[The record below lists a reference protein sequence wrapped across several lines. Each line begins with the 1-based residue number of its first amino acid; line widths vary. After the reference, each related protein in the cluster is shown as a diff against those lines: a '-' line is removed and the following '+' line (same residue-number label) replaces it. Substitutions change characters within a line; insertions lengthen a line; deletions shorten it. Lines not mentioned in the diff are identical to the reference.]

1 MDELS
6 EGTVTILFTDIE
18 GSTDLGR
25 VEGDEVARRILR
37 AHDEVVRAQIAEHKG
52 RAVKALGDGFMAA
65 FTSARAAIACAVGIQ
80 QALDKRSRAEADG
93 SVPVRIGLN
102 SGEVIHEDGDLFGS
116 AVSAAARITAQAKGQ
131 QILASEIVKA
141 LVGTLPG
148 ITFRAA
154 DLAKLKGFEDDW
166 QLYEVEWRSDEG
178 SRFRRT
184 PFVGRDAER
193 AAVTAHLND
202 LSKGTGALVL
212 ISGEPGVGK
221 TRLAEEASKEAS
233 RRGHRTLVGR
243 SYDVDSPVPYLPFTE
258 LLEAAAKDVDRDTF
272 RIALGDAAG
281 EIAKIMP
288 QLRNLYDDIPP
299 GLELPPEQERRYLF
313 NSIVEF
319 LKRAASTRP
328 LVLMLDDIHWA
339 DEASLSVLQQ
349 VAQHLES
356 IPVLIV
362 GTYRDVE
369 LDVNRPLVRVLDDL
383 LRRRL
388 AHRISL
394 KRFSEDA
401 VEAMLTKLAEREPPR
416 NLVQAVYRETDGN
429 AFFIEEVFRHLLE
442 QDRLFDAEGGWQS
455 SVELGEVEVPEG
467 VRLVIG
473 RRLQGLG
480 EQTRK
485 ALRAAAV
492 VGRSFDYRLLET
504 LQEVDPDSLLDAVD
518 QAEQLTLIEPI
529 STDPTETRF
538 QFNHELI
545 RQTLLSDVSL
555 PRRQQLHLRVAKA
568 MEKIYERDLAE
579 KAAEIVN
586 HLYRSASSDAD
597 MTTKYLLMAGARA
610 NESAAFEDAFRYYGD
625 CLGLVEGDD
634 DDALTAE
641 ALVGLGHAERSLG
654 DHDQALANWRRALA
668 IYQRLDDHQA
678 IARVAHDMVLQ
689 LGWAGQWEELIEIA
703 AQALGVIGDRP
714 TPERCLISSFAGI
727 GISWIGQYEAADPM
741 VEEALELARRLDD
754 DVLLG
759 ICLTGKAVHR
769 YAYGGLED
777 CIELTKQGMDLLRET
792 EAQWNYATALAFLT
806 ITLSNTGRSEEV
818 EPYAS
823 ELEQLS
829 DRLGFGGG
837 LMFANRARIVA
848 PIIQGE
854 DIERLERL
862 TQLDLEICERHNLP
876 WIGQSHAFI
885 ARARYLAGDE
895 SGSIEHARLGN
906 ELDLPGVL
914 RGFTLG
920 VLFIVLAYAG
930 RRDEALGLWDDIG
943 PRLPQP
949 NTVAPIGAWMLVS
962 QTVEGLSVLGEHER
976 AAELYPT
983 VLNVASTQLTYRFDG
998 RPYESVAGLAAAA
1011 GRQWDAAE
1019 QHFTRAMQLAD
1030 DLDLKVERLDTMRF
1044 RGMALLEKGDTDRG
1058 KNMLESARDGYK
1070 GLGMLPYVSFTEEL
1084 LNRVGA

>member
-6 EGTVTILFTDIE
+6 EGTVTILFTDVE

-65 FTSARAAIACAVGIQ
+65 FTSARAAISCAVGIQ
-80 QALDKRSRAEADG
+80 QALDKRSRTESDG
-93 SVPVRIGLN
+93 SMPVRIGLN
-102 SGEVIHEDGDLFGS
+102 SGEVIHEEGDLFGS

-131 QILASEIVKA
+131 QILASEVVKA

-148 ITFRAA
+148 ISFRPAEVA
-154 DLAKLKGFEDDW
+154 TLKGFEEEW
-166 QLYEVEWRSDEG
+166 RLYEVEWRSDEG
-178 SRFRRT
+178 ARFRRT

-193 AAVTAHLND
+193 AEITAHLND

-258 LLEAAAKDVDRDTF
+258 LLEAAAKEVDSDTF

-288 QLRNLYDDIPP
+288 QLRNVYDDIPP

-356 IPVLIV
+356 IPVLII

-394 KRFSEDA
+394 KRFSEGA
-401 VEAMLTKLAEREPPR
+401 VEAMLTKLADREPPR

-429 AFFIEEVFRHLLE
+429 AFFVEEVFRHLLE
-442 QDRLFDAEGGWQS
+442 QNRLFDTEGRWQS

-467 VRLVIG
+467 VRLVVG
-473 RRLQGLG
+473 RRLEGLG
-480 EQTRK
+480 EHARK

-504 LQEVDPDSLLDAVD
+504 LQEVNPDSLLDAVD

-579 KAAEIVN
+579 RAAEIVN
-586 HLYRSASSDAD
+586 HLYRSASSDAE

-610 NESAAFEDAFRYYGD
+610 QQSAAFKDAFRYYED
-625 CLGLVEGDD
+625 SLGLVESD
-634 DDALTAE
+634 DDARTAE

-654 DHDQALANWRRALA
+654 DFEEALSNWRRALS
-668 IYQRLDDHQA
+668 IYQRLGDHQA

-703 AQALGVIGDRP
+703 AQALAVIGDHP
-714 TPERCLISSFAGI
+714 TPERCLISSFAGV

-741 VEEALELARRLDD
+741 VEEALQLARSLGD

-759 ICLTGKAVHR
+759 ICLTSKAVHR

-806 ITLSNTGRSEEV
+806 ITFSNTGRSGEV
-818 EPYAS
+818 EPYAA
-823 ELEQLS
+823 ELDQLS

-876 WIGQSHAFI
+876 WTGQSHAFI
-885 ARARYLAGDE
+885 SRARYLAGDL
-895 SGSIEHARLGN
+895 SGSIEHARLAN
-906 ELDLPGVL
+906 QLDLPGVL

-943 PRLPQP
+943 PALPQSD
-949 NTVAPIGAWMLVS
+949 TVAPIGAWMLLS
-962 QTVEGLSVLGEHER
+962 QVVEGLSVLREHER
-976 AAELYPT
+976 AADLYPKI
-983 VLNVASTQLTYRFDG
+983 LAVASTQLTYRFDG

-1019 QHFTRAMQLAD
+1019 EHFTRAMQLAD
-1030 DLDLKVERLDTMRF
+1030 NLDLQVERLDTLRF
-1044 RGMALLEKGDTDRG
+1044 HGMALLEKGDTERA
-1058 KNMLESARDGYK
+1058 KNMLESALAGYK
-1070 GLGMLPYVSFTEEL
+1070 SIGIPVYESFTEEL
-1084 LNRVGA
+1084 LTRLRT